1 MFDAD
6 LHKISFA
13 GPDANPSGY
22 IPSQENDFN
31 VLVIDKDES
40 TLDFL
45 RKFLSNE
52 HCNLVYASSYK
63 EAVEIAKKIKIS
75 LVVSEFLLG
84 DHSCLEIVM
93 MLKKL
98 KPTLP
103 IAIMSGSEDL
113 ISEKDAL
120 NFSANYF
127 IKKPLQP
134 ELLHNIIEKSAYNYT
149 IT

>member
-6 LHKISFA
+6 LHKISIT
-13 GPDANPSGY
+13 GPKAANSGNDPS
-22 IPSQENDFN
+22 PDSDFN
-31 VLVIDKDES
+31 VLIIDKDKS
-40 TLDFL
+40 ALDNIKEL
-45 RKFLSNE
+45 LKDE

-63 EAVEIAKKIKIS
+63 EAVETAKKIKIS

-84 DHSCLEIVM
+84 DHSCLEIIM

-98 KPTLP
+98 KPSLP

-134 ELLHNIIEKSAYNYT
+134 ELLHKIIEKSTFNYA
-149 IT
+149 